1 MHRIWARR
9 RALLFAIG
17 ISACVAGG
25 FFAHQFITNN
35 FHTVVAGE
43 LYRSAQP
50 SPTDLARYKAD
61 FGVATILNLRGANP
75 GKPWYDEEI
84 AAARKLGVTVI
95 DIPLSASRELSPNEV
110 TGVIAAMKSA
120 QKPLLIHCK
129 SGADRSGL
137 ASALYLASIA
147 RVGEEQAEGQLSMR
161 YGHVSVPYFP
171 AYAMDETFETAEPM
185 MGFHD
190 S

>member
-1 MHRIWARR
+1 M
-9 RALLFAIG
+9 FAVG
-17 ISACVAGG
+17 ISVCVAGDLL
-25 FFAHQFITNN
+25 ALPLLTAN

-50 SPTDLARYKAD
+50 SPNDLARYKANL
-61 FGVATILNLRGANP
+61 GVATILNLRGANP

-95 DIPLSASRELSPNEV
+95 DISL
-110 TGVIAAMKSA
+110 
-120 QKPLLIHCK
+120 
-129 SGADRSGL
+129 
-137 ASALYLASIA
+137 
-147 RVGEEQAEGQLSMR
+147 LSMR
-161 YGHVSVPYFP
+161 YGHFSVPFFP

-185 MGFHD
+185 LGFNE

>member
-1 MHRIWARR
+1 MYRSRKVRR
-9 RALLFAIG
+9 VILFAAG
-17 ISACVAGG
+17 ISACVAGVLL
-25 FFAHQFITNN
+25 ALPLLTAN

-50 SPTDLARYKAD
+50 SPDELARYHVD

-95 DIPLSASRELSPNEV
+95 EIPLSASYELSPSEV
-110 TGVIAAMKSA
+110 EGVIAAMTSA
-120 QKPLLIHCK
+120 QKPLLVHCK

-147 RVGEEQAEGQLSMR
+147 QVGEERAEGQLSMR
-161 YGHVSVPYFP
+161 YGHVSVPFFP

-185 MGFHD
+185 LGFHD